1 MKRIWG
7 SPIRRLLSRGNT
19 SPFTTFCC
27 FFCAFTQSSSHGSCQ
42 PVRARVFAG
51 RGVAPSAGPHQSPIR
66 IKAAGGGHALMLS
79 SRPLAI
85 TWPQKTIGA
94 APRPRRAIT
103 DLLAP
108 TWVQPLGG
116 SRRGRSRLHNA
127 LCKATCGLGQW
138 PIRSGGYEP
147 TPWQAHCPIPISSDV
162 LIQTP
167 WRSQTAPGLASHSN
181 TPAPAYGPLP

>member
-1 MKRIWG
+1 VHVG

-19 SPFTTFCC
+19 SPCTTFWC
-27 FFCAFTQSSSHGSCQ
+27 FFCAFTQSSAPGSCQ

-51 RGVAPSAGPHQSPIR
+51 RGVVPSAGPHPSPIR
-66 IKAAGGGHALMLS
+66 IKAAGGGHAMTLS
-79 SRPLAI
+79 SRPLAM
-85 TWPQKTIGA
+85 TWPQKTLGA

-127 LCKATCGLGQW
+127 LCQATGGLGPW
-138 PIRSGGYEP
+138 PIRSGGDEP
-147 TPWQAHCPIPISSDV
+147 TPWQAHGPIPLSSAI

-167 WRSQTAPGLASHSN
+167 WRSQTAPGLAAHRH
-181 TPAPAYGPLP
+181 TPAPAYGPRP